1 MTAAAGR
8 NRWLTAAVGAVVVLA
23 GVALLFRSPTDLRLG
38 PGTPPAQPIAA
49 VKLVNLKRNEAAL
62 TDPTPLFL
70 PTQWNAGQNALPA
83 NARREPG
90 SAFQGFPAKL
100 QFAETELSL
109 NFPAQVAVPGRTV
122 DALGTGNQAQ
132 MFLGLETANG
142 KVTQLY
148 VRKAFV
154 EILAADNGERIMAQ
168 PLVDANPPGGSG
180 WQPMEFL
187 VAVDAMGLVGP
198 PILTESSRVGSV
210 DGYFKNYL
218 AKTLRVGERLPPGFY
233 RISIGP

>member
-1 MTAAAGR
+1 MMAATGRSRWLVAAA
-8 NRWLTAAVGAVVVLA
+8 GAVVVLA
-23 GVALLFRSPTDLRLG
+23 GVTLLFRSPADLHVG

-49 VKLVNLKRNEAAL
+49 VKLVNLRKNEAAL

-70 PTQWNAGQNALPA
+70 PTEWNAGQNALPA

-90 SAFQGFPAKL
+90 SAFQGYPAKL

-109 NFPAQVAVPGRTV
+109 NFTEQVAVPARTV
-122 DALGTGNQAQ
+122 EALGTGNLSQ
-132 MFLGLETANG
+132 MFLGLDTSNSKLA
-142 KVTQLY
+142 QL
-148 VRKAFV
+148 VGRKAFV
-154 EILAADNGERIMAQ
+154 EILAAENGQRV
-168 PLVDANPPGGSG
+168 LVQALADANPPGGSG

-233 RISIGP
+233 RICVGP